1 MDVTARANRACGVAT
16 CPQSRTCR
24 RHLENVKRFTID
36 IRTRGTSARWPL
48 PTPQCRRNTSV
59 AQATI
64 AHCSCRTRTPR
75 RTHCPAHC
83 CYRSRTATAASTATA
98 IATAT
103 PLVLDHRSPAARW
116 HTKQPASAS
125 TKEQHEEHERTRST
139 RSTSRSPPSNSYAA
153 LLPAPRH
160 AGLAPPAATATPTL
174 HGGPSLDRAPPL
186 RATASPATG
195 RAARARRPSSC
206 RIKRRRAP
214 QRRRPSHRLSRT
226 HSLVHFGRH
235 VTVNLYQFLKERMR
249 YAR

>member
-1 MDVTARANRACGVAT
+1 MPAIKRVRAASRKRHAFYYCYPNTWHEWTRS
-16 CPQSRTCR
+16 QSLRT
-24 RHLENVKRFTID
+24 TM
-36 IRTRGTSARWPL
+36 PL
-48 PTPQCRRNTSV
+48 PHKAP
-59 AQATI
+59 ATI
-64 AHCSCRTRTPR
+64 AHCSSRTRTPPR
-75 RTHCPAHC
+75 SRCPAHC

-195 RAARARRPSSC
+195 RAARAQRPTSC
-206 RIKRRRAP
+206 RICSTAWRRS
-214 QRRRPSHRLSRT
+214 RPASQPAAASFR
-226 HSLVHFGRH
+226 FG
-235 VTVNLYQFLKERMR
+235 V
-249 YAR
+249 